1 MLVVA
6 TLVLAW
12 GFVNAVYAVH
22 YAHIF
27 YDRTSSGADRFG
39 LRFPKTQYPEFSDF
53 IYFSF
58 VIGMTFQVS
67 DVEITLPRLRRIVTV
82 HAILAFF
89 FNLGVVALTINV
101 LAGVL

>member
-1 MLVVA
+1 M
-6 TLVLAW
+6 
-12 GFVNAVYAVH
+12 
-22 YAHIF
+22 
-27 YDRTSSGADRFG
+27 
-39 LRFPKTQYPEFSDF
+39 RFPETQYPEFSDF
-53 IYFSF
+53 FYFSF